1 MASSP
6 QSYQKRQRE
15 LRKKERKAEKLAIR
29 HGKSAA
35 AKEAA
40 DDGQVV
46 DEDALLEEFR
56 LLNEKF
62 AAGDVP
68 EDDFEFRK
76 AEIFAQL
83 GLGEPPLGITHGHQT
98 LVAGQGHEGTTG
110 HRVPVNRGHH
120 RSRKTEDLAQGG
132 NQCTEQFFKLGA
144 IGVPQAHQ
152 IEPGAEDVPLRGQHD
167 TTGQI
172 VPE

>member
-1 MASSP
+1 VASSP

-40 DDGQVV
+40 DDGQAV

-76 AEIFAQL
+76 AEPDLERIGRWMRIYVRVIASQ
-83 GLGEPPLGITHGHQT
+83 GVMQ
-98 LVAGQGHEGTTG
+98 VAIIVIMARFVTG
-110 HRVPVNRGHH
+110 
-120 RSRKTEDLAQGG
+120 
-132 NQCTEQFFKLGA
+132 F
-144 IGVPQAHQ
+144 
-152 IEPGAEDVPLRGQHD
+152 
-167 TTGQI
+167 
-172 VPE
+172 